1 MKAIVFAAGIGSRL
15 RPFTDSHP
23 KALAPVGDKVALEIV
38 LERLISAG
46 VDAIVVNVHHFAA
59 QIVDYLSSRDYP
71 VKIEISDESD
81 VLLDTGGAIAKIY
94 RRSNVLSAL
103 GDDEPVIVHNADII
117 TDAPLAGLASTL
129 SGADAALLVDPA
141 RESSRKFLF
150 GTDGILRG
158 WINKTKGT
166 VRPGGLDVGG
176 LTEAAFGGV
185 HALNKAAIADI
196 SAYCGDLHPFSITDY
211 YIDRCADIRI
221 KGYIPTEHYKWFDI
235 GTPER
240 LEAAQAF

>member
-23 KALAPVGDKVALEIV
+23 KALAPVGDKAALEIV

-46 VDAIVVNVHHFAA
+46 VDAIVINVHHFAA
-59 QIVDYLSSRDYP
+59 QIVDYISSREYP
-71 VKIEISDESD
+71 VYIEISDESD
-81 VLLDTGGAIAKIY
+81 ALLDTGGAIAKIY
-94 RRSNVLSAL
+94 RRSKVLSTL

-117 TDAPLAGLASTL
+117 TDAPLAGLVSTL
-129 SGADAALLVDPA
+129 SGADAALLVEPA

-150 GTDGILRG
+150 DADGILRG
-158 WINKTKGT
+158 WINRTKGT
-166 VRPGGLDVGG
+166 VRPGGLDVGD
-176 LTEAAFGGV
+176 LNEAAFGGV
-185 HALNKAAIADI
+185 HALSKAVIADI
-196 SAYCGDLHPFSITDY
+196 STYCGDLHSFSITDY
-211 YIDRCADIRI
+211 YIDRCAGIRI
-221 KGYIPTEHYKWFDI
+221 KGFIPAEHYKWFDI